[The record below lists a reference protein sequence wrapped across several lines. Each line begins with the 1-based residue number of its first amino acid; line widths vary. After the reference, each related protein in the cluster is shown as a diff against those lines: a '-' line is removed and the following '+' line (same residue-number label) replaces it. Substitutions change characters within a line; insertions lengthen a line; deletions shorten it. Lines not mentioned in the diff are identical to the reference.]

1 MVRSGQAGPGWEEAR
16 VGMWGWGDWLT
27 PPSQALGPEA
37 RSWSWAVREKGL
49 ECQPQPGT
57 QRARPF
63 LPLLPSLPTSSPP
76 PRPPPRWECLGWTP
90 LARSPRRWCPPPLPG
105 LRGRRRP
112 PHTPHQQLLAL
123 FLEVAA
129 PSFLSPALHPRS
141 LQHHR
146 QCWGGARRGRSGTWR
161 PGQGQGPCPPG
172 IRLRSRGATVAMET
186 EQQREAGRAPGAAR
200 WGWGSPGACDLFPRR
215 SAA

>member
-1 MVRSGQAGPGWEEAR
+1 MRSGQAGPGWEEAR

-112 PHTPHQQLLAL
+112 PHTPPP
-123 FLEVAA
+123 AA
-129 PSFLSPALHPRS
+129 SRAVFGG
-141 LQHHR
+141 
-146 QCWGGARRGRSGTWR
+146 GGAFL
-161 PGQGQGPCPPG
+161 PEPCPPPKEPSAPQTVLG
-172 IRLRSRGATVAMET
+172 RGAEGAERNMET
-186 EQQREAGRAPGAAR
+186 RTGPGALPTGNPTPLPRRDCCYGNRATKGSGTGAGRGEVGVGFSRSLRPLPAA
-200 WGWGSPGACDLFPRR
+200 
-215 SAA
+215 